1 MHALATIHSRLDFL
15 HPRVLSNLLMAL
27 RRWIDSSGQEWTVSR
42 LKEIKVFFLQLIANP
57 DLDPRDIS
65 LPFFLKDK
73 NGLPRGPFTFLS
85 RLYTNGDYE
94 VLIRALQMYTPFH
107 GGATPT
113 EKQLEKFWNALLH
126 PEPADVLHV
135 EWLMGLSGDLDRFY
149 QSDRFTSP
157 VPKFEEEDISSET
170 KSPSA
175 LTLKSEPSNSYDQL
189 YWLKTNSIA
198 KFFGY
203 GKRFHHPNQSK
214 IARLILSV
222 TNLPIDYFAPFEH
235 LTCVGKISYLQEPGF
250 KLRAIANPGKIFQ
263 LALTPLGRDLYETL
277 RLIPEDC
284 TFDQSKGI
292 EAVLEHFNQEDTFCA
307 SVDLSSATD
316 QFPFRL
322 TRDILLK
329 LNKANLI
336 CMRHG
341 YDEHLALWVRLAMA
355 RWHSDRGEV
364 RWKKGQPLGL
374 YPSFPAFA
382 LSHHYI
388 IRCLWNWI
396 NPNDNSTEIHEDVNQ
411 DDHLINLIEG
421 ESPELVP
428 REPRTY
434 PYRILGDDIVIFD
447 KRLAKIYQDT
457 MKRLGCPIS
466 LDKTFNSRVMAE
478 FAGSTIIASKG
489 AIKPG
494 KWHYIDD
501 DNFMDVLKA
510 MGPSG
515 FKYLRPKQRSVA
527 KILAPLPEPVGCGW
541 NPEGIPMA
549 ERIESYLSLFGM
561 I

>member
-1 MHALATIHSRLDFL
+1 M
-15 HPRVLSNLLMAL
+15 VNLKG
-27 RRWIDSSGQEWTVSR
+27 S
-42 LKEIKVFFLQLIANP
+42 
-57 DLDPRDIS
+57 
-65 LPFFLKDK
+65 
-73 NGLPRGPFTFLS
+73 
-85 RLYTNGDYE
+85 
-94 VLIRALQMYTPFH
+94 
-107 GGATPT
+107 
-113 EKQLEKFWNALLH
+113 KQFWN
-126 PEPADVLHV
+126 
-135 EWLMGLSGDLDRFY
+135 
-149 QSDRFTSP
+149 TS
-157 VPKFEEEDISSET
+157 T
-170 KSPSA
+170 KK
-175 LTLKSEPSNSYDQL
+175 TL
-189 YWLKTNSIA
+189 
-198 KFFGY
+198 
-203 GKRFHHPNQSK
+203 
-214 IARLILSV
+214 
-222 TNLPIDYFAPFEH
+222 
-235 LTCVGKISYLQEPGF
+235 
-250 KLRAIANPGKIFQ
+250 
-263 LALTPLGRDLYETL
+263 
-277 RLIPEDC
+277 
-284 TFDQSKGI
+284 
-292 EAVLEHFNQEDTFCA
+292 FCA

-322 TRDILLK
+322 TRYILLK

-341 YDEHLALWVRLAMA
+341 YDEHLALWVRLAMV

-388 IRCLWNWI
+388 IRCLWDWI

-434 PYRILGDDIVIFD
+434 PYRILGNDIVIFD

-478 FAGSTIIASKG
+478 FAGSTIITSKG

-515 FKYLRPKQRSVA
+515 LKYLRPK
-527 KILAPLPEPVGCGW
+527 
-541 NPEGIPMA
+541 
-549 ERIESYLSLFGM
+549 
-561 I
+561 